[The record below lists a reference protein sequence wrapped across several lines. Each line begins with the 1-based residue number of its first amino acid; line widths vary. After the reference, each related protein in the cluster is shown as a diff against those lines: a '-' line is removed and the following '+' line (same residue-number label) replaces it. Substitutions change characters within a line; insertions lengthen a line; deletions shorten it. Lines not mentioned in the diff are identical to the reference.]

1 MVRGSSYNGLV
12 RVMLRELSA
21 AEMRVAEEM
30 TKCGTREEIA
40 EGLSI
45 SINTVKSHMRNIF
58 LKLNIHSDTELLMVM
73 VCEKLGKDFSM
84 KELREKGVS
93 MLLSLTLLVMA
104 CTLNTPDSMRRMSRR
119 GGRVRIENVIDGGQD
134 DGSDDRR

>member
-1 MVRGSSYNGLV
+1 MVRGSSCKGLV

-40 EGLSI
+40 EGLSV

-73 VCEKLGKDFSM
+73 VCEKLGKKFNA

-93 MLLSLTLLVMA
+93 RPRSVARHKMASGIAMLHRCCIMRKEIEGLT
-104 CTLNTPDSMRRMSRR
+104 N
-119 GGRVRIENVIDGGQD
+119 
-134 DGSDDRR
+134 